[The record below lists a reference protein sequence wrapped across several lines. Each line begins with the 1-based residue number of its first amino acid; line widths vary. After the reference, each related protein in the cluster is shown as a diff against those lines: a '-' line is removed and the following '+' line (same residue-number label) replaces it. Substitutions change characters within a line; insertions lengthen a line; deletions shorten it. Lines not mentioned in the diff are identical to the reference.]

1 MILRRVISHV
11 RQQEWT
17 AIAIDFFIVV
27 AGVFVGMQVA
37 NWNEQQADNRR
48 AQAYTERLA
57 IDLGK
62 DLDSRRALTAYY
74 AAVLESVERTNA
86 LLADSKADPQE
97 LVVHAYRA
105 SEINLSP
112 QTRSTWDEIVASG
125 DIGLLP
131 RVVESGVSDYYAA
144 DVVRLAFEA
153 VSNSAYRHRVRTIIP
168 LELQQALRR
177 GCSDVRDEAQQIV
190 GFMPDCK
197 LDIDPGMITAT
208 ATALRADAGIQS
220 ELRYQYSEVFS
231 ARANISGDVIFLER
245 ALATLQGSQLGATE
259 ATGAR

>member
-1 MILRRVISHV
+1 MILRRVITHF

-17 AIAIDFFIVV
+17 AIAIDFVIVV

-48 AQAYTERLA
+48 ARAYTERLA
-57 IDLGK
+57 VDLGK
-62 DLDSRRALTAYY
+62 DLASKRALTAYY
-74 AAVLESVERTNA
+74 AAVLESVKRTNA
-86 LLADSKADPQE
+86 LLADPKADPEQ

-105 SEINLSP
+105 TEINFAP

-131 RVVESGVSDYYAA
+131 RVVESGVSDYFAV
-144 DVVRLAFEA
+144 DIVRLAFET
-153 VSNSAYRHRVRTIIP
+153 VSNSAYRHLVRTIIP
-168 LELQQALRR
+168 LELQQALRD
-177 GCSDVRDEAQQIV
+177 GCSDVRDDAQQIV

-197 LDIDPGMITAT
+197 LDFEPGMIQAT
-208 ATALRADAGIQS
+208 AAALRADAGIRA

-231 ARANISGDVIFLER
+231 ARANIAGDVVFLER
-245 ALATLQGSQLGATE
+245 ALATLTT
-259 ATGAR
+259 TGAVTP

>member
-1 MILRRVISHV
+1 MILRRVITHV

-17 AIAIDFFIVV
+17 AIAIDFVIVV

-37 NWNEQQADNRR
+37 NWNEEQADNRR
-48 AQAYTERLA
+48 ARAYAERLA
-57 IDLGK
+57 IDLRK
-62 DLDSRRALTAYY
+62 DLESRRALTAYY
-74 AAVLESVERTNA
+74 GAVLQSVERTNA
-86 LLADSKADPQE
+86 LLADPAADPQQ

-105 SEINLSP
+105 SEINLAP

-144 DVVRLAFEA
+144 DVARLAFEA
-153 VSNSAYRHRVRTIIP
+153 VSNSAYRRRVRTIIP

-190 GFMPDCK
+190 GFMPDCE
-197 LDIDPGMITAT
+197 LDVEPGAIQAT
-208 ATALRADAGIQS
+208 AAALRGDQNVQA

-231 ARANISGDVIFLER
+231 ARANISGDVVFLER
-245 ALATLQGSQLGATE
+245 ALATLKGSQLGATE
-259 ATGAR
+259 ATGTR

>member
-1 MILRRVISHV
+1 MILRRVITHV

-17 AIAIDFFIVV
+17 AIAIDFVIVV

-48 AQAYTERLA
+48 ARAYVERLA
-57 IDLGK
+57 IDLSK
-62 DLDSRRALTAYY
+62 DLESRRGLTAYY

-86 LLADSKADPQE
+86 LLADPTADPQQ

-105 SEINLSP
+105 TEINLAP

-131 RVVESGVSDYYAA
+131 RVVESGVSDYYAS
-144 DVVRLAFEA
+144 DVARLSYEA
-153 VSNSAYRHRVRTIIP
+153 VSNSAYRHRVRTTVP
-168 LELQQALRR
+168 LELQQALRE
-177 GCSDVRDEAQQIV
+177 GCSDVRDDAQQIV
-190 GFMPDCK
+190 GFMPDCR
-197 LDIDPGMITAT
+197 LDVDPGIIQAT
-208 ATALRADAGIQS
+208 AAAIRADAGIQA

-231 ARANISGDVIFLER
+231 ARANIAGDVVFLER
-245 ALATLQGSQLGATE
+245 ALATLQGSQSGATE
-259 ATGAR
+259 AARTR

>member
-1 MILRRVISHV
+1 
-11 RQQEWT
+11 
-17 AIAIDFFIVV
+17 
-27 AGVFVGMQVA
+27 MQVA

-48 AQAYTERLA
+48 ARAYTERLT
-57 IDLGK
+57 IDLDK
-62 DLDSRRALTAYY
+62 DLESRRALTAYY
-74 AAVLESVERTNA
+74 AAVLQSVERTNA
-86 LLADSKADPQE
+86 LLADPAADPQQ

-105 SEINLSP
+105 SEINLAP

-125 DIGLLP
+125 DIELLP

-177 GCSDVRDEAQQIV
+177 GCSDIRDDAQQIV
-190 GFMPDCK
+190 GFMPECT
-197 LDIDPGMITAT
+197 LDIEPEMIESTSA
-208 ATALRADAGIQS
+208 ALRADAGVRA

-231 ARANISGDVIFLER
+231 ARANISGDVVFLER
-245 ALATLQGSQLGATE
+245 ALTMLQGSQSGA
-259 ATGAR
+259 AAAARTR